1 MMELLEYE
9 YGILRVSMFQF
20 HVLTLFHFAIFSHV
34 FCCDTS
40 DVFQVVLE
48 TKKITTG
55 LFVRKQ
61 SCKKYLEK
69 SKPRNSHITM

>member
-40 DVFQVVLE
+40 DDLSSG
-48 TKKITTG
+48 I
-55 LFVRKQ
+55 
-61 SCKKYLEK
+61 
-69 SKPRNSHITM
+69 RNQKDNHWPICT